1 MATPTPGRSD
11 GPRGAVNAA
20 ARRSARPWPEP
31 SSTALIARMAA
42 TLIPV
47 LQFWTLALW
56 RVPRTFTAPTTA
68 IIRAATRVLAV
79 GSSGT
84 NWRRYSANATARVA
98 PDAAQL
104 TKRNVQPRGSPAGG
118 GTASRA

>member
-1 MATPTPGRSD
+1 MAPPTPERRD
-11 GPRGAVNAA
+11 GPRGAVSAA

-56 RVPRTFTAPTTA
+56 RVARTFTAPTTA
-68 IIRAATRVLAV
+68 IIKGAARVLARRT
-79 GSSGT
+79 SGAK
-84 NWRRYSANATARVA
+84 RGGCSAE
-98 PDAAQL
+98 PQ
-104 TKRNVQPRGSPAGG
+104 GG
-118 GTASRA
+118 EAHRPP

>member
-1 MATPTPGRSD
+1 MATPTPERSD

-84 NWRRYSANATARVA
+84 NWRGYYANATARVA
-98 PDAAQL
+98 NDQGG
-104 TKRNVQPRGSPAGG
+104 RNVKLDQPSRNAGM
-118 GTASRA
+118 R

>member
-1 MATPTPGRSD
+1 MATPTPERSD

-68 IIRAATRVLAV
+68 VLRAATRGLAV
-79 GSSGT
+79 GSGGT
-84 NWRRYSANATARVA
+84 NWRRDSANAA
-98 PDAAQL
+98 
-104 TKRNVQPRGSPAGG
+104 AGG
-118 GTASRA
+118 GTDPGETPQDSRPPRRDARSGP

>member
-1 MATPTPGRSD
+1 MATPTPERSD

-56 RVPRTFTAPTTA
+56 RGPRPFTAPTTA
-68 IIRAATRVLAV
+68 VIRGAARGLAV

-84 NWRRYSANATARVA
+84 DWRRQFAHATARVA
-98 PDAAQL
+98 AHPE
-104 TKRNVQPRGSPAGG
+104 GSTPK
-118 GTASRA
+118 

>member
-1 MATPTPGRSD
+1 MATPTPERSD

-98 PDAAQL
+98 TDPEEI
-104 TKRNVQPRGSPAGG
+104 TKNNVQPSRNAASGPN
-118 GTASRA
+118 ASRT

>member
-1 MATPTPGRSD
+1 MATPTPERSD

-56 RVPRTFTAPTTA
+56 RGARPFPAPPTAVL
-68 IIRAATRVLAV
+68 RAAPRGLGRRA
-79 GSSGT
+79 SGPD
-84 NWRRYSANATARVA
+84 RRRDF
-98 PDAAQL
+98 PDATGGGA
-104 TKRNVQPRGSPAGG
+104 TRPGEDTENKRQPRRKAP
-118 GTASRA
+118 

>member
-1 MATPTPGRSD
+1 MATPTPERSD

-56 RVPRTFTAPTTA
+56 RRPRPVPGPTP
-68 IIRAATRVLAV
+68 RVLQGPPRGLGL
-79 GSSGT
+79 GSRGPH
-84 NWRRYSANATARVA
+84 RRSANPRPTPRRA
-98 PDAAQL
+98 PH
-104 TKRNVQPRGSPAGG
+104 PRGDRTEHRDADQES
-118 GTASRA
+118 

>member
-1 MATPTPGRSD
+1 MATPTPERSD
-11 GPRGAVNAA
+11 GPGGAVNAA

-56 RVPRTFTAPTTA
+56 RGPRPFPAPATAILRAAAGGLVAGLSGPTPRQGFAQPNAGGAPSPEGNTTKNNPPTRNRAHAPT
-68 IIRAATRVLAV
+68 
-79 GSSGT
+79 
-84 NWRRYSANATARVA
+84 
-98 PDAAQL
+98 
-104 TKRNVQPRGSPAGG
+104 
-118 GTASRA
+118 

>member
-1 MATPTPGRSD
+1 MATPTPERSD

-68 IIRAATRVLAV
+68 NIRAAARGLAV
-79 GSSGT
+79 RSSGT
-84 NWRRYSANATARVA
+84 DWRKDAANAAAR
-98 PDAAQL
+98 DA
-104 TKRNVQPRGSPAGG
+104 NHP
-118 GTASRA
+118 

>member
-1 MATPTPGRSD
+1 MATPTPERSD

-20 ARRSARPWPEP
+20 ARRSASPWPEP

-56 RVPRTFTAPTTA
+56 RGPRPVTAPPTA
-68 IIRAATRVLAV
+68 VLTAATRGLAL
-79 GSSGT
+79 GPTRANSGRAFPT
-84 NWRRYSANATARVA
+84 
-98 PDAAQL
+98 
-104 TKRNVQPRGSPAGG
+104 PAGESG
-118 GTASRA
+118 PPPQA

>member
-1 MATPTPGRSD
+1 MATPTPERSD

-42 TLIPV
+42 TVIPV

-56 RVPRTFTAPTTA
+56 RVPRTFTAPRTA
-68 IIRAATRVLAV
+68 IIRAATRVLSV
-79 GSSGT
+79 GSRGT
-84 NWRRYSANATARVA
+84 NRRRYSVTATARDGEGPEEV
-98 PDAAQL
+98 
-104 TKRNVQPRGSPAGG
+104 TKKYDQPSKHEPSDPNASP
-118 GTASRA
+118 R

>member
-1 MATPTPGRSD
+1 MATPTPERSD

-56 RVPRTFTAPTTA
+56 RGARPFPAPATA
-68 IIRAATRVLAV
+68 IITGAPSGLGGGSRGTHKRRA
-79 GSSGT
+79 
-84 NWRRYSANATARVA
+84 SAQVAARG
-98 PDAAQL
+98 AAH
-104 TKRNVQPRGSPAGG
+104 PAG
-118 GTASRA
+118 